1 MSKKKNPNGAGSY
14 YVMKN
19 GTIRYSI
26 MSGFKPNG
34 KPNIKHFY
42 GKTKKEAKSKA
53 DQYFLDKAEGLQVD
67 SKTKFSDFADF
78 WYESH
83 KKNISETTAEGYK
96 YTLKKI
102 KFAFGSRDIRTIKAA
117 GVEWVLNKYQEEG
130 YADSYVRQMRG
141 MMYQIFNK
149 AEANDLIRKNPVR
162 FAEKTRSKNTK
173 PPKDAFTASEIKLLM
188 ENLPDDRMGHSIR
201 LLLCTG
207 MRSQELLA
215 LEPRYIAKDGSYIYI
230 RQAVNLVKGTVKI
243 GPPKSR
249 DSIRDIPIP
258 EQYRYAAI
266 ALRDTSKRFV
276 WEVGKPGIPCNP
288 TYFRDKFRE
297 YLSEVDG
304 VRLLTPHSC
313 RHTYVSQLQALGV
326 DIPTIQSLC
335 GHAEVDMTQHYLHV
349 QENVRLAAV
358 ERFGKEFDRESKP
371 DDESNIMQLTGSSTE
386 QVNKDDFATENAPHI
401 TSQLHHDKGAV
412 IIKFPKSY

>member
-14 YVMKN
+14 LKMKN
-19 GTIRYSI
+19 GTIRYAI
-26 MSGFKPNG
+26 MDGFKPNG
-34 KPNIKHFY
+34 KPNKKLFY
-42 GKTKKEAKSKA
+42 GKTRKEAKAKA

-67 SKTKFSDFADF
+67 AKTKFSDFADF

-83 KKNISETTAEGYK
+83 KNNVSETTAEGYK

-102 KFAFGSRDIRTIKAA
+102 KFAFGSRDIRSIKAA
-117 GVEWVLNKYQEEG
+117 DIEWALNKYQEEG

-173 PPKDAFTASEIKLLM
+173 PPKEAFTASEIRLLM

-258 EQYRYAAI
+258 EQYRYAAL
-266 ALRDTSKRFV
+266 ALRDTSKQFI

-288 TYFRDKFRE
+288 TYFRDKFKE
-297 YLSEVDG
+297 YLSNVDG

-335 GHAEVDMTQHYLHV
+335 GHAEVDMTEHYLHV

-358 ERFGKEFDRESKP
+358 KRFGNEFGRESEP

-386 QVNKDDFATENAPHI
+386 QVNRDDFETENSSFI
-401 TSQLHHDKGAV
+401 GSQLGHGSKGT

>member
-1 MSKKKNPNGAGSY
+1 MGKRNSNGSGNFYKTSRGLWQYTISVGY
-14 YVMKN
+14 YADGRRK
-19 GTIRYSI
+19 RKS
-26 MSGFKPNG
+26 
-34 KPNIKHFY
+34 FY
-42 GKTKKEAKSKA
+42 GKTQKIAK
-53 DQYFLDKAEGLQVD
+53 DKANKYIKDKNEGLNVD
-67 SKTKFSDFADF
+67 DKIKFSDFADY

-83 KKNISETTAEGYK
+83 KSKISATTAEGYK

-102 KFAFGSRDIRTIKAA
+102 KFAFGNREINTIKASD
-117 GVEWVLNKYQEEG
+117 VEWVLDKYQEEG

-162 FAEKTRSKNTK
+162 FAEKIRSKNTK
-173 PPKDAFTASEIKLLM
+173 PPKEAFTASEVKLLM

-201 LLLCTG
+201 LLLATG

-230 RQAVNLVKGTVKI
+230 RQAVNLVKGTVHI

-258 EQYRYAAI
+258 EPYRYCAV
-266 ALRDTSKRFV
+266 ALRSTSKKFV

-288 TYFRDKFRE
+288 TYFRDQFKE
-297 YLSEVDG
+297 YLSQVDG

-326 DIPTIQSLC
+326 DVPTITSLC

-358 ERFGKEFDRESKP
+358 ERFGKEFGRVSEP
-371 DDESNIMQLTGSSTE
+371 DEESNIMALTGSSTE
-386 QVNKDDFATENAPHI
+386 MTDKDDTKFEKTPVHFPYLE
-401 TSQLHHDKGAV
+401 KGV
-412 IIKFPKSY
+412 IIDFPKSY